1 MSFSNRAVKQSGKSE
16 QVGGDLKQELASTFP
31 KVNKK
36 LQAVRFQGNEVGIGI
51 PCPESV
57 RRRFAP

>member
-36 LQAVRFQGNEVGIGI
+36 LQAVRL
-51 PCPESV
+51 
-57 RRRFAP
+57 